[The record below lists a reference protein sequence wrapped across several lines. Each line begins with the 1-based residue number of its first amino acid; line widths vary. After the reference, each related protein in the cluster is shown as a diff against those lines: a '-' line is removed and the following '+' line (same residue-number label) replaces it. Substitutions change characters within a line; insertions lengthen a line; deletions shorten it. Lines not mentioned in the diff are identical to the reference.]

1 MRRMNN
7 VQSIRQRLG
16 MSQVGFAQAL
26 GVTQGNICHIEQGR
40 QEVTPR
46 IARRIIALAAKNGI
60 AITFDDIY
68 AIDQEEQ
75 PVTSQPTQEAA

>member
-1 MRRMNN
+1 MNAA
-7 VQSIRQRLG
+7 QSIRQRLG
-16 MSQVGFAQAL
+16 MSQAAFAHAL
-26 GVTQGNICHIEQGR
+26 GVSQGNICHIEQQR

-68 AIDQEEQ
+68 AAAPEERHGANQ
-75 PVTSQPTQEAA
+75 QTQGRLND